1 MSEYVQVTT
10 TTGARHDAEQIAAE
24 LVSRRLAAC
33 VQVSGPIVSTFRWQG
48 KIETAEEWVCSL
60 KTNIAQL
67 PAIEELFKTIHPY
80 DVPELIATP
89 IGGGSEAYLK
99 WLAEQLIG
107 AGDAGD
113 AGDK

>member
-1 MSEYVQVTT
+1 MSEYMQVTT

-60 KTNIAQL
+60 KTSLAQL
-67 PAIEELFKTIHPY
+67 PAMSADEGYLLELSPHRESSSRLSCQVTVTPALEGLELRIA
-80 DVPELIATP
+80 PE
-89 IGGGSEAYLK
+89 
-99 WLAEQLIG
+99 
-107 AGDAGD
+107 DA
-113 AGDK
+113 